1 MNRETEKEARAQ
13 TGAGPVVNDL
23 RDRVPAMAD
32 LALATLR
39 VNALRLVTEGS
50 AKQRA
55 AAAEL
60 LPVVEAELATR
71 KELKR
76 ASAPAKAPR
85 VSKKKVKAV
94 VEADADSESESDE
107 E

>member
-13 TGAGPVVNDL
+13 SGAGPVVVDL

-32 LALATLR
+32 AALTTLHG
-39 VNALRLVTEGS
+39 NAVRLVTEGN

-55 AAAEL
+55 AATDL
-60 LPVVEAELATR
+60 LPVIEAELEKRRA
-71 KELKR
+71 EKR

-85 VSKKKVKAV
+85 TVKKKTKAAAQ
-94 VEADADSESESDE
+94 EAADESAAD
-107 E
+107 